1 MEDQIYKSLLE
12 SINTILTAYGITE
25 DTPVNSLTK
34 NTVKNLTRSIAGVL
48 ETAIKYSKEV

>member
-1 MEDQIYKSLLE
+1 MEEQIYKALLE
-12 SINTILTAYGITE
+12 SINTILTDYGMTE
-25 DTPVNSLTK
+25 ESPVNSLTK